1 MRYFAYGSNMNIAQM
16 QDRCPGITHI
26 GRYQLDG
33 FRLVFNYH
41 ADIIPAEGCTV
52 HGALWLIE
60 SNYEASLDRYEGYP
74 SYYGKYYYQ
83 NDIMF
88 YRMQDASGNL
98 KPPAMWYLR
107 DVIQGYK
114 DFGLTQDDF
123 EESLGVQQLGLPQAE
138 VEQILGVPMDEL
150 ECLFS

>member
-16 QDRCPGITHI
+16 RERCPGITHI

-41 ADIIPAEGCTV
+41 ADIVPAEGCTV
-52 HGALWLIE
+52 HGALWSITPG
-60 SNYEASLDRYEGYP
+60 YEAALDRYEGYP
-74 SYYGKYYYQ
+74 SYYGKYYDQ
-83 NDIMF
+83 NDVMF
-88 YRMQDASGNL
+88 YRMQGASGNL
-98 KPPAMWYLR
+98 KPPALWYLT

-114 DFGLTQDDF
+114 DFQLTQADF
-123 EESLGVQQLGLPQAE
+123 EESLGVQQLGLTQA

-150 ECLFS
+150 ERLFS